1 MRLTVHEVPDV
12 GDAYHVGV
20 AHGVVLSS
28 SSEHDVSG
36 NAQDTKNVA
45 YPVWTG
51 NATFV
56 DIVGFCLWIDLS
68 RDESERLSWF
78 DGTIA
83 AFNLSLADVLCPVWA
98 YLPDF

>member
-1 MRLTVHEVPDV
+1 M
-12 GDAYHVGV
+12 
-20 AHGVVLSS
+20 
-28 SSEHDVSG
+28 SG

-83 AFNLSLADVLCPVWA
+83 AFNLSLADVLCPVGRICLTFRA
-98 YLPDF
+98 RDSSVSH

>member
-1 MRLTVHEVPDV
+1 MGMRRIRKMSHT
-12 GDAYHVGV
+12 
-20 AHGVVLSS
+20 LS
-28 SSEHDVSG
+28 G
-36 NAQDTKNVA
+36 R
-45 YPVWTG
+45 G

-56 DIVGFCLWIDLS
+56 DIVGFCLWIDLL